1 MKKRILDKSKEII
14 RTFNILSDDR
24 EIGGNLFLWSF
35 IKLFTSQSRLKQ
47 AAAALTYHTLFAIVP
62 VMALLVSVAK
72 FMGYGD
78 AFREQVD
85 NFFAAQE
92 GISQYL
98 MSFAESYLN
107 NAHMNYWLG
116 AAVGL
121 TLLVYSLFSIF
132 QTIDSSFNSLWNLP
146 AHSLK
151 NQLKVFVFILMIPFV
166 GTIALALWISISSYF
181 SSDGLFHEV
190 NVLIIT
196 SCIYVAV
203 MFLAYKFIPNTK
215 VETKYAVRSA
225 ITCGVSFGILQY
237 FGFMIMGMFGSY
249 RNIYGDLA
257 SLMLFILWIYFSWTI
272 CLAGSRW
279 NYLLQEGKRL
289 DMENKYKRASNNY
302 RKFITVLTLVNANKL
317 NSLFGR
323 IVQQDLINAMSNK
336 YNLPAHITVGMTEE
350 LRHKGLI
357 YEDEYTDGI
366 FYFKESVAEC
376 TILTIVERLDK
387 YGDNSHVMDMTS
399 DAHMIGKENELWQ
412 YINDGR
418 CNDIKV
424 LECKVEN
431 F

>member
-1 MKKRILDKSKEII
+1 M
-14 RTFNILSDDR
+14 FNILSDDR

-62 VMALLVSVAK
+62 VMALLVAVAN

-85 NFFAAQE
+85 KFFAAQE

-107 NAHMNYWLG
+107 NAQVNYWLG

-121 TLLVYSLFSIF
+121 TFLVYSLFSIF

-151 NQLKVFVFILMIPFV
+151 NQLKVFVFILMVPFV
-166 GTIALALWISISSYF
+166 GTIALALWISISSYL
-181 SSDGLFHEV
+181 SSDGILHEV

-203 MFLAYKFIPNTK
+203 MFLAYKFIPNTR
-215 VETKYAVRSA
+215 VETVYAVRSA
-225 ITCGVSFGILQY
+225 ITCGITFGILQY
-237 FGFMIMGMFGSY
+237 FGFMIMGMFSSY

-289 DMENKYKRASNNY
+289 DMENKFKRVSHNY
-302 RKFITVLTLVNANKL
+302 RKFITILTIVNANKL
-317 NSLFGR
+317 NSLFGNL
-323 IVQQDLINAMSNK
+323 IQQDLVNVMNNK
-336 YNLPAHITVGMTEE
+336 YNLPAHITVGIVDE
-350 LRHKGLI
+350 LRHKGILC
-357 YEDEYTDGI
+357 EDEYTDGL
-366 FYFKESVAEC
+366 FFFKESIAEMS
-376 TILTIVERLDK
+376 LLALVEKFDT
-387 YGDNSHVMDMTS
+387 YGDNSNAMEMTS
-399 DAHMIGKENELWQ
+399 DAHMIGKEAQLWQ
-412 YINDGR
+412 YINDGK
-418 CNDIKV
+418 CEDTAIIDS
-424 LECKVEN
+424 KVEN